1 MIDVMMNNHL
11 KKLLNNEPQ
20 QTIATRG
27 FFTNYPVNEFNIHG
41 NSAIIFGQSDHMW
54 AHLISSSKLELQH
67 LLKDFHSKTNYYY
80 SVEEWMIPLILK
92 YGKPDWIMKTNR
104 YILKDAIKIP
114 VPKEEIFSLNKSR
127 SDFIFTHSN
136 YKKFTSINYIRDRL
150 QRDISAGILKDD
162 KLVAWGFTHDDGA
175 LGFLHVLP
183 DFRKQGLGEQV
194 LLSLIRQR
202 RANNQP
208 VFCNI
213 VPENFPSIN
222 LVQKLGFVLD
232 RTVSWVKLK

>member
-1 MIDVMMNNHL
+1 
-11 KKLLNNEPQ
+11 
-20 QTIATRG
+20 
-27 FFTNYPVNEFNIHG
+27 
-41 NSAIIFGQSDHMW
+41 
-54 AHLISSSKLELQH
+54 
-67 LLKDFHSKTNYYY
+67 
-80 SVEEWMIPLILK
+80 MIPLILK

-104 YILKDAIKIP
+104 YILKGAIKIP